1 MAFIFTHFIF
11 TFLDVVVGQSAS
23 ILQLFARKDQTL
35 LIRGNTFKN
44 KDSISPNLIDLAIRV

>member
-1 MAFIFTHFIF
+1 MTLILANVNF

-35 LIRGNTFKN
+35 LIRGDTFKIN
-44 KDSISPNLIDLAIRV
+44 TPLIQM